1 MPVNISSETA
11 LRAVIGDAHPITVDK
26 ELDHLD
32 VHALHFIEL
41 SPFLCIGT
49 TNSEGRADV
58 SPRGDPPGFV
68 TVLDDRT
75 LLIPERPGNRRA
87 DTMLNVM
94 AEPVVGLIFF
104 LPGVEETLRISG
116 HATVIDDPAA
126 MADLAVQGKTP
137 KVGIRV
143 GIDQV
148 FFHCAKALKRS
159 RLWDHT
165 TQIERAAFPTH
176 GQIIRDQQQTRESAA
191 EIDVLVKEDE
201 EKNLY

>member
-1 MPVNISSETA
+1 VNISNEA
-11 LRAVIGDAHPITVDK
+11 GLRAVIGDAHPITVDK

-32 VHALHFIEL
+32 AHARLFIEM

-49 TNSEGRADV
+49 TNGDGRADI

-68 TVLDDRT
+68 DILDDRT

-104 LPGVEETLRISG
+104 LQGVEETLRISG
-116 HATVIDDPAA
+116 RATVIDDPAA

-137 KVGIRV
+137 KVGIRIE
-143 GIDQV
+143 IDLV

-159 RLWDHT
+159 KLWDHT
-165 TQIERAAFPTH
+165 TQIERADFPTH

-191 EIDVLVKEDE
+191 EIDVLVRDDE
-201 EKNLY
+201 VKNLY

>member
-1 MPVNISSETA
+1 MNISSETA

-26 ELDHLD
+26 ELDYLD
-32 VHALHFIEL
+32 VHARHFIEL

-49 TNSEGRADV
+49 TNNEGRADV

-116 HATVIDDPAA
+116 RATVIDDPAA
-126 MADLAVQGKTP
+126 MAKLMVQGKTP

-159 RLWDHT
+159 RLWDQT

-176 GQIIRDQQQTRESAA
+176 GRIIRDQQQTRESAA
-191 EIDVLVKEDE
+191 EIDVLGKEDE
-201 EKNLY
+201 EQNLY

>member
-1 MPVNISSETA
+1 MNISSETA
-11 LRAVIGDAHPITVDK
+11 LRAVIGKAHPITLDK

-32 VHALHFIEL
+32 SHARHFIEL

-68 TVLDDRT
+68 SVLDDRT

-116 HATVIDDPAA
+116 RATVIDDHAA
-126 MADLAVQGKTP
+126 MADLAVHGKTP

-143 GIDQV
+143 VIDQV

-165 TQIERAAFPTH
+165 TQIERTAFPTH
-176 GQIIRDQQQTRESAA
+176 GQIIRDQQRTAESAA